1 MARKWHKFCWS
12 VLLLAHTEQSD
23 TFHPIL
29 LGCLCIT
36 FNNVYRELS
45 SFIRRV
51 SNFNPFSTTK
61 LSCCY
66 FILFLFDQCLCHCVI
81 INDSGK
87 KKGFCFTTIAF
98 PAIEHWSEYL
108 FYVFMLICIRI
119 RIKIHSMFFATD
131 VAQLPASAIRP
142 LTRQKLDAKSKN
154 QSPASFRMW
163 WCNSDAADNTACF
176 F

>member
-12 VLLLAHTEQSD
+12 VLLLAHSEQSD
-23 TFHPIL
+23 TFDPIL

-87 KKGFCFTTIAF
+87 KKGLLYNDCISCHRALEWVFILCIYVDLHTNSHKNTLNVLYHVRGTTSNFCNPSFN
-98 PAIEHWSEYL
+98 
-108 FYVFMLICIRI
+108 
-119 RIKIHSMFFATD
+119 
-131 VAQLPASAIRP
+131 SAKVR
-142 LTRQKLDAKSKN
+142 RKEQKPITGKFSHVVV
-154 QSPASFRMW
+154 
-163 WCNSDAADNTACF
+163 
-176 F
+176 